1 LKDGCFI
8 GGSIPT
14 EVGTSKPA
22 RYATHP
28 IPKLNAW
35 LQ

>member
-8 GGSIPT
+8 GGSALAET
-14 EVGTSKPA
+14 KASKPP

-28 IPKLNAW
+28 K
-35 LQ
+35 Q